1 LLLYHRSTLT
11 YSHHHICFLLV
22 FDLFLEYNS
31 PILFLLQLCLDR
43 GTVELR
49 LYKLLLELIDLD
61 AHPVN
66 DPVPLPERQLPL
78 PLDRIELRLQLR
90 APLLRLLQLA
100 LTLQLLQTHLQLLQ
114 LQV

>member
-1 LLLYHRSTLT
+1 MLLYHRSTLT
-11 YSHHHICFLLV
+11 DSHHHIRFLLV

-49 LYKLLLELIDLD
+49 LYKLLLELIDLH

-66 DPVPLPERQLPL
+66 DPVPLPQRHLPL